1 MASGMLG
8 RRIEACRRRRDLNQV
23 APPGL
28 VGSAAPSGSPSRVSI
43 CDWLWPT
50 SAAATAR
57 VEIDVGGLPST
68 GLRQARPVQVPAV
81 ALPSVLDRPGTE
93 VVAHPLPEASGCFTG
108 PPIDDEMGVVTRHD
122 LPDEIALI
130 LHTTAGDVRCAS
142 IQDLELLCRARGSSL
157 LVVVTRAESALQRC
171 QQNRDRHV
179 QSLGDDD
186 EVLDGPTGPA
196 A

>member
-8 RRIEACRRRRDLNQV
+8 KRIEACRRRRDLNQV

-28 VGSAAPSGSPSRVSI
+28 VGSSAPSGSPSRVAV

-50 SAAATAR
+50 SAAITAR
-57 VEIDVGGLPST
+57 VRVEVEGSPPGSASSVPS
-68 GLRQARPVQVPAV
+68 V
-81 ALPSVLDRPGTE
+81 ALPSVVGRVGPE
-93 VVAHPLPEASGCFTG
+93 VVAHPLPEASGCFTC

-122 LPDEIALI
+122 LPDEMALI
-130 LHTTAGDVRCAS
+130 LNTAAGDLRWAS

-157 LVVVTRAESALQRC
+157 LVVVRRAESALQRC
-171 QQNRDRHV
+171 QQDRDRHI

-186 EVLDGPTGPA
+186 EVLDGPTSPA